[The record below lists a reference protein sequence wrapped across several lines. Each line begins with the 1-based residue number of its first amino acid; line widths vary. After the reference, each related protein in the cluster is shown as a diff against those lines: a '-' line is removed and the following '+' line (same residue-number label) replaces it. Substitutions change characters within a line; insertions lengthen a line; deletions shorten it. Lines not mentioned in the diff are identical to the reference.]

1 MALTAYQVILDCDEI
16 GHWMI
21 AGHLDFA
28 QVSHYIYNV
37 QLVWIHKNKKNKD
50 TTKKVITREA
60 YQ

>member
-37 QLVWIHKNKKNKD
+37 QLV
-50 TTKKVITREA
+50 
-60 YQ
+60 